1 MNYDSRTMINYRI
14 NVKDKTFNRSH
25 FGKNKT
31 FSDCLIDMM
40 TRTNKITETPVTG
53 MTTSTKESLENK
65 LEAQRRLIKILTGLF
80 VGHVL
85 FSIVA
90 ASTLG
95 VYVND
100 HVRQCKF
107 ISTLN

>member
-1 MNYDSRTMINYRI
+1 MSNIESKNI
-14 NVKDKTFNRSH
+14 KLLTFR
-25 FGKNKT
+25 KKKKLT

-40 TRTNKITETPVTG
+40 TRTNKITETEVSG

-65 LEAQRRLIKILTGLF
+65 LEAQRRLFKILTGLF

-95 VYVND
+95 VYVYD
-100 HVRQCKF
+100 HVRQCIF